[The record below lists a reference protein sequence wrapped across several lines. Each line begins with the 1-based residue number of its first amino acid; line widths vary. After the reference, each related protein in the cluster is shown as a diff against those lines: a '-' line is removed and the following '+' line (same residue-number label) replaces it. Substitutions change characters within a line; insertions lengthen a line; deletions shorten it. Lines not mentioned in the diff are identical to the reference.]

1 MLPTAV
7 AVDDFSHDYHSE
19 AGLPLGGVV
28 AGSSLCQHGL
38 SSRRTS
44 VKPGVFVGDVDNIN
58 DESDVGDDDDNDKSG
73 DDEDNGNDN
82 VDDGDEESSLKQPKL
97 KTPMKSSMPTMAKT
111 RMANR
116 IKIPTCQQRTQRHRQ
131 RDI

>member
-1 MLPTAV
+1 MPT
-7 AVDDFSHDYHSE
+7 HRRWSE
-19 AGLPLGGVV
+19 AALPLGGAV

-44 VKPGVFVGDVDNIN
+44 VKPGEFVGDVDVNN
-58 DESDVGDDDDNDKSG
+58 DESDNGDDDDDG
-73 DDEDNGNDN
+73 IDN
-82 VDDGDEESSLKQPKL
+82 VDDGDEESRWSLKQPKL

>member
-1 MLPTAV
+1 MPT
-7 AVDDFSHDYHSE
+7 HRRWSE
-19 AGLPLGGVV
+19 AALPLGGAV

-44 VKPGVFVGDVDNIN
+44 VKPGEFVGDVDVNN
-58 DESDVGDDDDNDKSG
+58 DESDDGDDDNNDESDNGDDDDD
-73 DDEDNGNDN
+73 GNDN
-82 VDDGDEESSLKQPKL
+82 VDDGDEESRWSLKQPKL